1 LRTVSY
7 STFKSRFESAV
18 GVDTLLSQEETAL
31 KNSLNDRIR
40 GAWTRAKWPDVQTVV
55 EKSVAPVTSPI
66 VADKAVRID
75 DTNAGDPGELMD
87 VFQVWTKN
95 PLTDRNAILLDY
107 QLINGYL
114 VLPADSSASSV
125 FIVGNQVPAS
135 DYGTGTT
142 DLPAF
147 LERYLLL
154 ACVADYYKADGQL
167 DKALA
172 QEQMAEET
180 LALELDRVERL
191 NSMNKITVNTYP
203 SYSFGVSILST
214 T

>member
-1 LRTVSY
+1 MRTVPY
-7 STFKSRFESAV
+7 STFKSRFQSAV
-18 GVDTLLSQEETAL
+18 GVDSLLSQEETAL

-55 EKSVAPVTSPI
+55 EKSVASVSSPI
-66 VADKAVRID
+66 VADKAVQID
-75 DTNAGDPGELMD
+75 NASDLMD

-114 VLPADSSASSV
+114 VLNADSSADSV

-167 DKALA
+167 DKAMA

-191 NSMNKITVNTYP
+191 NSMNKITINSYP

>member
-66 VADKAVRID
+66 VADKAVQID
-75 DTNAGDPGELMD
+75 NASDLMD

-191 NSMNKITVNTYP
+191 NSMNKITINTYP

>member
-1 LRTVSY
+1 MRTVSY

-55 EKSVAPVTSPI
+55 EKTVAPVTSPI

-75 DTNAGDPGELMD
+75 NASDLMD

-95 PLTDRNAILLDY
+95 PLTDRTSILLEY

-114 VLPADSSASSV
+114 VLPANSTASSV

-167 DKALA
+167 DKAMA

>member
-1 LRTVSY
+1 MRTVPY
-7 STFKSRFESAV
+7 STFKSRFQSSV
-18 GVDTLLSQEETAL
+18 GVDSLLSQEETAL

-55 EKSVAPVTSPI
+55 EKSVAAVTSPI
-66 VADKAVRID
+66 VADKAVQID
-75 DTNAGDPGELMD
+75 NASDLMD

-95 PLTDRNAILLDY
+95 PLTDRNAILLEF
-107 QLINGYL
+107 QLINGYI
-114 VLPADSSASSV
+114 VLSADSSADSV

-135 DYGTGTT
+135 DYGDATT

-154 ACVADYYKADGQL
+154 ACVADFYKADGQL
-167 DKALA
+167 EKSVQ

-191 NSMNKITVNTYP
+191 NSMNKITINSYP

>member
-7 STFKSRFESAV
+7 STFKSRFQSSV

-55 EKSVAPVTSPI
+55 EKSVAAVTSPI
-66 VADKAVRID
+66 VADKAVQID
-75 DTNAGDPGELMD
+75 NASDLMD

-95 PLTDRNAILLDY
+95 PLTDRNAILLEF
-107 QLINGYL
+107 QLINGYI
-114 VLPADSSASSV
+114 VLSADSSADSV

-135 DYGTGTT
+135 DYGDATT

-154 ACVADYYKADGQL
+154 ACVADFYKADGQL
-167 DKALA
+167 EKSIQ

-191 NSMNKITVNTYP
+191 NSMNKITINSYP

>member
-1 LRTVSY
+1 MRTISY
-7 STFKSRFESAV
+7 SDFKSRFQSAI
-18 GVDTLLSQEETAL
+18 GLDALLSQEETSL

-55 EKSVAPVTSPI
+55 EKSVAAVTSPI
-66 VADKAVRID
+66 VADKAVQID
-75 DTNAGDPGELMD
+75 NASDLMD

-95 PLTDRNAILLDY
+95 PLTDRNAILLEF
-107 QLINGYL
+107 QLINGYI
-114 VLPADSSASSV
+114 VLSADSSADSV

-135 DYGTGTT
+135 DYGDATT

-154 ACVADYYKADGQL
+154 ACVADFYKADGQL
-167 DKALA
+167 EKSVQ

-191 NSMNKITVNTYP
+191 NSMNKITINSYP

>member
-55 EKSVAPVTSPI
+55 EKTVAPVTSPI

-75 DTNAGDPGELMD
+75 NASDLMD

-167 DKALA
+167 DKAMA

>member
-1 LRTVSY
+1 MRTVSY

-55 EKSVAPVTSPI
+55 EKSVAAVTSPI
-66 VADKAVRID
+66 AADKAVQID
-75 DTNAGDPGELMD
+75 NASDLMD

-135 DYGTGTT
+135 DYGTGTL

>member
-1 LRTVSY
+1 LRTVPY
-7 STFKSRFESAV
+7 STFKSRFQSAV
-18 GVDTLLSQEETAL
+18 GVDSLLSQEETAL

-55 EKSVAPVTSPI
+55 EKSVASVSSPI
-66 VADKAVRID
+66 VADKAVQID
-75 DTNAGDPGELMD
+75 NASDLMD

-114 VLPADSSASSV
+114 VLNADSSADSV

-154 ACVADYYKADGQL
+154 ACVADYFKADGQL
-167 DKALA
+167 DKAMA

-191 NSMNKITVNTYP
+191 NSMNKITINSYP

>member
-1 LRTVSY
+1 MRTVPY
-7 STFKSRFESAV
+7 STFKSRFQSSV
-18 GVDTLLSQEETAL
+18 GVDSLLSQEETAL

-55 EKSVAPVTSPI
+55 EKSVAAVTSPI
-66 VADKAVRID
+66 VADKAVQID
-75 DTNAGDPGELMD
+75 NASDLMD

-95 PLTDRNAILLDY
+95 PLTDRNAILLEF
-107 QLINGYL
+107 QLINGYI
-114 VLPADSSASSV
+114 VLSADSSADSV

-135 DYGTGTT
+135 DYGDATT

-154 ACVADYYKADGQL
+154 ACVADFYKADGQL
-167 DKALA
+167 EKSVQ

>member
-1 LRTVSY
+1 MRTVSY

-55 EKSVAPVTSPI
+55 EKSVAAVTSPI
-66 VADKAVRID
+66 VADKAVQID
-75 DTNAGDPGELMD
+75 NASDLMD

-167 DKALA
+167 DKSLA

>member
-1 LRTVSY
+1 MRTVSY

-66 VADKAVRID
+66 VADKAVQID
-75 DTNAGDPGELMD
+75 NASDLMD

-114 VLPADSSASSV
+114 VLPADSTASSV

>member
-55 EKSVAPVTSPI
+55 EKSVAAVTSPI
-66 VADKAVRID
+66 VADKAVQID
-75 DTNAGDPGELMD
+75 NASDLMD

-114 VLPADSSASSV
+114 VLPADSTASSV

>member
-1 LRTVSY
+1 MRTVSY

-55 EKSVAPVTSPI
+55 EKLVAAVTSPI
-66 VADKAVRID
+66 VADKAVQID
-75 DTNAGDPGELMD
+75 NASDLMD

-107 QLINGYL
+107 QLINSYL
-114 VLPADSSASSV
+114 ILPADSTASSV
-125 FIVGNQVPAS
+125 FIVGNQVPAY

>member
-1 LRTVSY
+1 MRTVSY

-18 GVDTLLSQEETAL
+18 GVDSLLSQEETAL

-55 EKSVAPVTSPI
+55 EKSVTSVTSPI
-66 VADKAVRID
+66 VADKAVQID
-75 DTNAGDPGELMD
+75 NASDLMD

-114 VLPADSSASSV
+114 VLPADSSADSV

-167 DKALA
+167 DKAMA

-191 NSMNKITVNTYP
+191 NSMNKITINSYP

>member
-1 LRTVSY
+1 MRTVPY
-7 STFKSRFESAV
+7 STFKSRFQSSV

-55 EKSVAPVTSPI
+55 EKSVAAVTSPI
-66 VADKAVRID
+66 VADKAVQID
-75 DTNAGDPGELMD
+75 NASDLMD

-95 PLTDRNAILLDY
+95 PLTDRNAILLEF
-107 QLINGYL
+107 QLINGYI
-114 VLPADSSASSV
+114 VLSADSSADSV

-135 DYGTGTT
+135 DYGDATT

-154 ACVADYYKADGQL
+154 ACVADFYKADGQL
-167 DKALA
+167 DKAIA

-191 NSMNKITVNTYP
+191 NSMNKITINSYP

>member
-1 LRTVSY
+1 MRTVPY
-7 STFKSRFESAV
+7 STFKSRFQSSV

-55 EKSVAPVTSPI
+55 EKSVAAVTSPI
-66 VADKAVRID
+66 VADKAVQID
-75 DTNAGDPGELMD
+75 NASDLMD

-95 PLTDRNAILLDY
+95 PLTDRNAILLEF
-107 QLINGYL
+107 QLINGYI
-114 VLPADSSASSV
+114 VLSADSSADSV

-135 DYGTGTT
+135 DYGDATT

-154 ACVADYYKADGQL
+154 ACVADFYKADGQL
-167 DKALA
+167 EKSMQ

-191 NSMNKITVNTYP
+191 NSMNKITINSYP

>member
-1 LRTVSY
+1 MRTVSY

-31 KNSLNDRIR
+31 QNSLNDRIR

-55 EKSVAPVTSPI
+55 EKSVAAVTSPI
-66 VADKAVRID
+66 VADKAVQID
-75 DTNAGDPGELMD
+75 NASDLMD

-167 DKALA
+167 DKAMA

-180 LALELDRVERL
+180 LVLELDRVERL

>member
-1 LRTVSY
+1 MRTVPY
-7 STFKSRFESAV
+7 STFKSRFQSAV
-18 GVDTLLSQEETAL
+18 GVDSLLSQEETAL

-55 EKSVAPVTSPI
+55 EKSVTSVSSPI
-66 VADKAVRID
+66 VADKAVQID
-75 DTNAGDPGELMD
+75 NASDLMD

-114 VLPADSSASSV
+114 VLSADSSADSV

-154 ACVADYYKADGQL
+154 ACVADYFKADGQL
-167 DKALA
+167 DKAMA

-191 NSMNKITVNTYP
+191 NSMNKITINSYP

>member
-1 LRTVSY
+1 MRTVSY

-18 GVDTLLSQEETAL
+18 GVDSLLSQEETAL

-55 EKSVAPVTSPI
+55 EKSVTSVTSPI
-66 VADKAVRID
+66 VADKAVQID
-75 DTNAGDPGELMD
+75 NASDLMD

-114 VLPADSSASSV
+114 VLPADSSADSV

-154 ACVADYYKADGQL
+154 ACVADFYKADGQL
-167 DKALA
+167 DKAMA

-191 NSMNKITVNTYP
+191 NSMNKITINSYP

>member
-1 LRTVSY
+1 LRTVPY
-7 STFKSRFESAV
+7 STFKSRFQSSV

-55 EKSVAPVTSPI
+55 EKSVAAVTSPI
-66 VADKAVRID
+66 VADKAVQID
-75 DTNAGDPGELMD
+75 NASDLMD

-95 PLTDRNAILLDY
+95 PLTDRNAILLEF
-107 QLINGYL
+107 QLINGYI
-114 VLPADSSASSV
+114 VLSADSSADSV

-135 DYGTGTT
+135 DYGDATT

-154 ACVADYYKADGQL
+154 ACVADFYKADGQL
-167 DKALA
+167 EKSIQ

-180 LALELDRVERL
+180 MALELDRVERL
-191 NSMNKITVNTYP
+191 NSMNKITINSYP

>member
-1 LRTVSY
+1 MRTVSY

-55 EKSVAPVTSPI
+55 EKTVAPVTSPI

-75 DTNAGDPGELMD
+75 NASDLMD

-107 QLINGYL
+107 QIINGYL

-167 DKALA
+167 DKAMA

>member
-1 LRTVSY
+1 MRTVSY

-31 KNSLNDRIR
+31 KNSINDRIR

-55 EKSVAPVTSPI
+55 EKSVAAVSSPI
-66 VADKAVRID
+66 VADKAVQID
-75 DTNAGDPGELMD
+75 NASDLMD
-87 VFQVWTKN
+87 VFQVYTKN
-95 PLTDRNAILLDY
+95 PLTDRTAILLDY
-107 QLINGYL
+107 QLLNGYL
-114 VLPADSSASSV
+114 VLSADSSADSV

-167 DKALA
+167 DKAMA

-191 NSMNKITVNTYP
+191 NSMNKITINSYP

>member
-1 LRTVSY
+1 MRTVPY
-7 STFKSRFESAV
+7 STFKSRFQSAV
-18 GVDTLLSQEETAL
+18 GVDSLLSQEETAL

-55 EKSVAPVTSPI
+55 EKSVASVSSPI
-66 VADKAVRID
+66 VADKAVQID
-75 DTNAGDPGELMD
+75 NASDLMD

-114 VLPADSSASSV
+114 VLSADSSADSV

-154 ACVADYYKADGQL
+154 ACVADYFKADGQL
-167 DKALA
+167 DKAMA

-191 NSMNKITVNTYP
+191 NSMNKITINSYP

>member
-18 GVDTLLSQEETAL
+18 GVDNLLSQEETAL

-55 EKSVAPVTSPI
+55 EKSVAAVTSPI
-66 VADKAVRID
+66 VADKAVQID
-75 DTNAGDPGELMD
+75 NASDLMD

-114 VLPADSSASSV
+114 VLPADSTASSV

-167 DKALA
+167 DKAMA

>member
-1 LRTVSY
+1 MRTVSY
-7 STFKSRFESAV
+7 STFKSRFESSV
-18 GVDTLLSQEETAL
+18 GVDQILTQEETAL
-31 KNSLNDRIR
+31 QNSLNDRIR

-55 EKSVAPVTSPI
+55 EKTVAPVTSPI

-75 DTNAGDPGELMD
+75 NASDLMD

-95 PLTDRNAILLDY
+95 PLTDRTSILLEY

-114 VLPADSSASSV
+114 VLPADSTASSV

-167 DKALA
+167 DKAMA

-203 SYSFGVSILST
+203 SYNFGVSILST

>member
-1 LRTVSY
+1 MRTVPY
-7 STFKSRFESAV
+7 STFKSRFQSSV
-18 GVDTLLSQEETAL
+18 GVDSLLSQEETAL

-55 EKSVAPVTSPI
+55 EKSVAAVTSPI
-66 VADKAVRID
+66 VADKAVQID
-75 DTNAGDPGELMD
+75 NASDLMD

-114 VLPADSSASSV
+114 VLSADSSADSV

-154 ACVADYYKADGQL
+154 ACVSDYYKADGQL
-167 DKALA
+167 DKAMA

-191 NSMNKITVNTYP
+191 NSMNKITINSYP

>member
-1 LRTVSY
+1 MRTVSY

-18 GVDTLLSQEETAL
+18 GVDQILTQEETAL
-31 KNSLNDRIR
+31 QNSLNDRIR

-55 EKSVAPVTSPI
+55 EKTVAPVTSPI

-75 DTNAGDPGELMD
+75 NASDLMA

-95 PLTDRNAILLDY
+95 TLTDRTSILLEY

-114 VLPADSSASSV
+114 VLPADSTASSV

-167 DKALA
+167 DKAMA

-203 SYSFGVSILST
+203 SYNFGVSILST

>member
-31 KNSLNDRIR
+31 QNSLNDRIR

-55 EKSVAPVTSPI
+55 EKSVAAVTSPI
-66 VADKAVRID
+66 VADKAVQID
-75 DTNAGDPGELMD
+75 NASDLMD
-87 VFQVWTKN
+87 VFQVYTKN

-154 ACVADYYKADGQL
+154 ACVADFYKADGQL
-167 DKALA
+167 DKAMA

-191 NSMNKITVNTYP
+191 NSMNKITINSYP

>member
-1 LRTVSY
+1 MRTVSY

-55 EKSVAPVTSPI
+55 EKSVAAVTSPI
-66 VADKAVRID
+66 VADKAVQID
-75 DTNAGDPGELMD
+75 NASDLMD

-114 VLPADSSASSV
+114 VLPADSTASSV

-167 DKALA
+167 DKSLA

>member
-55 EKSVAPVTSPI
+55 EKSVAAVTNPI
-66 VADKAVRID
+66 VADKAVQID
-75 DTNAGDPGELMD
+75 NASDLMD

-167 DKALA
+167 DKAMA

>member
-1 LRTVSY
+1 MRTVSY

-55 EKSVAPVTSPI
+55 EKSVAAVTSPI
-66 VADKAVRID
+66 VADKAVQID
-75 DTNAGDPGELMD
+75 NASDLMD

-114 VLPADSSASSV
+114 VLNADSSADSV

-154 ACVADYYKADGQL
+154 ACVADYFKADGQL
-167 DKALA
+167 DKAMA

-191 NSMNKITVNTYP
+191 NSMNKITINSYP

>member
-1 LRTVSY
+1 
-7 STFKSRFESAV
+7 
-18 GVDTLLSQEETAL
+18 
-31 KNSLNDRIR
+31 
-40 GAWTRAKWPDVQTVV
+40 
-55 EKSVAPVTSPI
+55 
-66 VADKAVRID
+66 VADKAVQID
-75 DTNAGDPGELMD
+75 NASDLMD

-95 PLTDRNAILLDY
+95 PLTDRNAILLEF
-107 QLINGYL
+107 QLINGYI
-114 VLPADSSASSV
+114 VLSADSSADSV

-135 DYGTGTT
+135 DYGDATT

-154 ACVADYYKADGQL
+154 ACVADFYKADGQL
-167 DKALA
+167 EKSVQ

-191 NSMNKITVNTYP
+191 NSMNKITINSYP

>member
-1 LRTVSY
+1 MRTVSY
-7 STFKSRFESAV
+7 STFKSRFQSSV

-31 KNSLNDRIR
+31 QNSLNDRIR

-55 EKSVAPVTSPI
+55 EKSVAAVSSPI
-66 VADKAVRID
+66 VADKAVQID
-75 DTNAGDPGELMD
+75 NASDLMD

-95 PLTDRNAILLDY
+95 PLTDRTAILLDY

-114 VLPADSSASSV
+114 VLPADSTASSV

-167 DKALA
+167 DKAMA
-172 QEQMAEET
+172 QEQIAEET

>member
-1 LRTVSY
+1 MRTVSY

-55 EKSVAPVTSPI
+55 EKSVASVSSPI
-66 VADKAVRID
+66 VADKAVQID
-75 DTNAGDPGELMD
+75 NASDLMD

-95 PLTDRNAILLDY
+95 PLTDRNAILLEY

-114 VLPADSSASSV
+114 VLPADSSADSV

-167 DKALA
+167 DKAMA

-191 NSMNKITVNTYP
+191 NSMNKITINSYP